1 MPRESRERLG
11 ELYRRARG
19 DRTQA
24 WLAAQ
29 LLARGFTID
38 QSAVSDAELGKR
50 AINMLEVAAF
60 AEVLGLARKEIVRA
74 LANEYDYVSGEMVA

>member
-1 MPRESRERLG
+1 
-11 ELYRRARG
+11 
-19 DRTQA
+19 
-24 WLAAQ
+24 

-60 AEVLGLARKEIVRA
+60 AEVLGIPQRDVVNAFAAEYAAAR
-74 LANEYDYVSGEMVA
+74 EMVA